1 MADIKGNLVELH
13 HIEQEIR
20 RLSKELKTFRTRK
33 KGLEDSIL
41 TFIKDTN
48 QPGIKYKGI
57 AIVPKTKNT
66 RKYKK
71 KADKEKDGTYILE
84 KYGIQNS
91 DKILKELVEAMKG
104 EEESVEKLKVSRIRN

>member
-13 HIEQEIR
+13 HIEKEIQ
-20 RLSKELKTFRTRK
+20 RLTKELKTFRSRK
-33 KGLEDSIL
+33 KELEETIL
-41 TFIKDTN
+41 SFIKDTK

-57 AIVPKTKNT
+57 AIVPKTKNK
-66 RKYKK
+66 RRYKK
-71 KADKEKDGTYILE
+71 KSEKEKDGAYVLE

-104 EEESVEKLKVSRIRN
+104 EEEFVEKLKVSRIRN